1 MGSIIL
7 CHKKKA
13 REPYEIARIQRKIY
27 TIEELCYYLCNHL
40 YLIDHTIMN
49 EQLCDWLRVELE
61 LSELADVLENHL
73 KENGTKEQF
82 IMTILTHS
90 AIYSAGELKQMQDA
104 LKQFKNQRPVERQ
117 KFKADNLLES
127 GSIKAA
133 ITIYQTI
140 LHDEKDESIDGRFYG
155 KIYGCLGAAYGRL
168 FLYKEAAK
176 MYEAAYQICEDE
188 TMLKAYLY
196 ACKMHMSR
204 VEYGEMISRSQ
215 LYKKIDE
222 WLTNERERLEEE
234 IQVLSQEDS
243 LKKWK
248 EQYRKNHAGDI

>member
-1 MGSIIL
+1 M
-7 CHKKKA
+7 
-13 REPYEIARIQRKIY
+13 
-27 TIEELCYYLCNHL
+27 
-40 YLIDHTIMN
+40 
-49 EQLCDWLRVELE
+49 
-61 LSELADVLENHL
+61 LEN
-73 KENGTKEQF
+73 
-82 IMTILTHS
+82 
-90 AIYSAGELKQMQDA
+90 
-104 LKQFKNQRPVERQ
+104 
-117 KFKADNLLES
+117 

-133 ITIYQTI
+133 ITIYQSI

-168 FLYKEAAK
+168 FLYQEAAK

-204 VEYGEMISRSQ
+204 VEYGEMLNRSS

-222 WLTNERERLEEE
+222 WLINEKERLEDE